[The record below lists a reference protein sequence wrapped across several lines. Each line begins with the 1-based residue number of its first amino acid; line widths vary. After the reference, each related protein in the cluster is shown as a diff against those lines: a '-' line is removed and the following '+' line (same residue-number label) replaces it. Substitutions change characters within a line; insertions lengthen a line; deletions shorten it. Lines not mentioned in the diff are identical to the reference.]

1 MQANTYLFF
10 NGNCR
15 EAFETYARVLGGKI
29 DAMMTH
35 AGTPA
40 ESQTPPEWRD
50 KIIHARMS
58 IGATNLMASDA
69 PPGHQ
74 CEKVQGFSINL
85 TLADLKDAERIFHAL
100 AEGGKVNMPFGETF
114 WARGFGMLV
123 DRFGVPWMIN
133 VEKAGAVGKT
143 A

>member
-1 MQANTYLFF
+1 MQANVYLFF
-10 NGNCR
+10 NGDCR
-15 EAFETYARVLGGKI
+15 EAFETYARIFGGKI

-40 ESQTPPEWRD
+40 ESHTPPEWRD

-58 IGATNLMASDA
+58 IGSTSLMASDA

-74 CEKVQGFSINL
+74 AEKLQGFSINL
-85 TLADLKDAERIFHAL
+85 ALADLKDAERIFHAL
-100 AEGGKVNMPFGETF
+100 AEGGKVNMPWGETF

-123 DRFGVPWMIN
+123 DRFGIPWMIN
-133 VEKAGAVGKT
+133 VEKAGALGKT